1 MKYLKYLTATFRR
14 LFSFKKPIFL
24 WGFDL
29 TVERIM
35 TWKLKCFP
43 YVVFRIPTSFSC
55 PWKPSTEF
63 TFIASKLSLFRHSLE
78 NINLFSKAQQPQI
91 ITLFCP
97 LAEHRSWWLL
107 SAVAGLQSWS
117 AVSRFSAPILP
128 RQGFEGNHSEDH
140 QNLSVSSFPWCH
152 REVVVSLLATKTQC
166 RKIQEASQ
174 GSEPRCQVQPSDVH
188 CRMCHSATS
197 WSARPFCTGCRASW
211 PCCCPWTPWPA
222 SPSNSP
228 PERLSPSSPSSPPLA
243 ATAGGH
249 LSAPALRSTWQY
261 SYVVILLEW
270 ICYNFPWPWK
280 FYLNLTIIQTAA
292 SMAWPHSSTMVMEK
306 CFGGKED
313 TWL

>member
-1 MKYLKYLTATFRR
+1 MIISVKDLFEWNIWNILLQHSGASSRSKSQYFSEGLT
-14 LFSFKKPIFL
+14 S
-24 WGFDL
+24 
-29 TVERIM
+29 
-35 TWKLKCFP
+35 
-43 YVVFRIPTSFSC
+43 
-55 PWKPSTEF
+55 PWKELWPGNYNVFQMWFLGYQPLFLALENHP
-63 TFIASKLSLFRHSLE
+63 LSSLLLHQNCLCSGTPCKRR
-78 NINLFSKAQQPQI
+78 NINLFSKAQQPQV

-152 REVVVSLLATKTQC
+152 REGVVSLLATKTQC

-197 WSARPFCTGCRASW
+197 WSTRPFCTVCRASW

-222 SPSNSP
+222 SPSSSP

-249 LSAPALRSTWQY
+249 LPAPALRSTWQ
-261 SYVVILLEW
+261 
-270 ICYNFPWPWK
+270 
-280 FYLNLTIIQTAA
+280 
-292 SMAWPHSSTMVMEK
+292 
-306 CFGGKED
+306 
-313 TWL
+313 